1 MKNVANTT
9 VLGGK
14 EGTLVTRI
22 GAAVRTDGLLR
33 RHTIR
38 LGIGDDA
45 ALLEEQ
51 SGFETVVSSDQ
62 FLEATHFLE
71 GRHPPEAVGYKALA
85 RAVSDLWAMGAE
97 ARAFLLNLALPV
109 EKTGKWLDGFLA
121 GLRRAAR
128 AAEIALAGG
137 DLSRSERVQISVV
150 VIGRVRRGR
159 AVLRS
164 GARAGDLIY
173 VSGRLGLAALGLRA
187 MRRGV
192 RGGAAGAGPM
202 IRAHMYPPIRLQLGS
217 WLATSRIAN
226 AMIDISDG
234 FSMDLH
240 RVCEASGVGARVEGT
255 RVPRPRVSE
264 ALARRL
270 GVSAG
275 AELDFALNGGDDYEL
290 LFTVPRSK
298 AAKLKT
304 AAAGVKVTC
313 VGEITRERRVR
324 VVGEDGRE
332 SRLEAGGWDP
342 FGD

>member
-33 RHTIR
+33 RHKIR

-45 ALLEEQ
+45 ALLAEQ

-62 FLEATHFLE
+62 FLEGTHFLE
-71 GRHPPEAVGYKALA
+71 GKHPAEAVGYKALA
-85 RAVSDLWAMGAE
+85 RAVSDLSAMGAE

-109 EKTGKWLDGFLA
+109 AKTGKWLDGFLV

-128 AAEIALAGG
+128 AAQIALAGG
-137 DLSRSERVQISVV
+137 DLSRSERVQISVT
-150 VIGRVRRGR
+150 VIGRLKRGS

-164 GARAGDLIY
+164 GAKAGDLIY

-192 RGGAAGAGPM
+192 RAGASGTGPL
-202 IRAHMYPPIRLQLGS
+202 IRAHLYPPIRLRLGG
-217 WLATSRIAN
+217 WLATNRIAN

-240 RVCEASGVGARVEGT
+240 RVCEASGVGARVEAKK
-255 RVPRPRVSE
+255 VPRARMS
-264 ALARRL
+264 AGLAKRL
-270 GVSAG
+270 GVSSG
-275 AELDFALNGGDDYEL
+275 ADLDFALNGGDDYEL
-290 LFTVPRSK
+290 LLTVPRSK
-298 AAKLKT
+298 ARKLRMLV
-304 AAAGVKVTC
+304 AGAPVTF
-313 VGEITRERRVR
+313 VGEMAR
-324 VVGEDGRE
+324 GRSVTLVAENGKE

-342 FGD
+342 FA